1 MRHQAKHRLRRMGD
15 IDIRHPHS
23 MPMPRA
29 REAVEQ
35 AAQRLSEKFGIDYA
49 WDGDAV
55 DFRRSGLDGRI
66 TVAPAELHVT
76 ARLGFLLSAMRG
88 PIESEVRRVLEQ
100 HFSN

>member
-1 MRHQAKHRLRRMGD
+1 MPNEAKHPVPDMGD

-35 AAQRLSEKFGIDYA
+35 AAQRLSEKFGIEYA

-66 TVAPAELHVT
+66 TLAPAELHVT
-76 ARLGFLLSAMRG
+76 ARLGFLLSAMRS
-88 PIESEVRRVLEQ
+88 PIESEIRRVLEQ
-100 HFSN
+100 RFSS

>member
-1 MRHQAKHRLRRMGD
+1 MGD

-23 MPMPRA
+23 LPMPRA

-35 AAQRLSEKFGIDYA
+35 AAQRLSEKFGIEYA

-66 TVAPAELHVT
+66 ALAPDELRVT
-76 ARLGFLLSAMRG
+76 AQLGFLLSAMQG
-88 PIESEVRRVLEQ
+88 PIASEIRRALAQ
-100 HFSN
+100 RFDT